1 MRSGANV
8 LLYKIDEKIYGSAGA
23 LDYLI
28 RDCLYKISPNQNI
41 SDDEITDA
49 INKVT
54 PSIEKSHKELAKMG
68 MPMLIKE
75 YQKIM
80 NDKNPILED

>member
-8 LLYKIDEKIYGSAGA
+8 LFYKIDEKIYSSTGA

-28 RDCLYKISPNQNI
+28 RDCLYKISQNQNI
-41 SDDEITDA
+41 SSDEITDA
-49 INKVT
+49 INKIT
-54 PSIEKSHKELAKMG
+54 PSIENLHKALAKMG
-68 MPMLIKE
+68 MPTLIKE

-80 NDKNPILED
+80 KDKSSILED